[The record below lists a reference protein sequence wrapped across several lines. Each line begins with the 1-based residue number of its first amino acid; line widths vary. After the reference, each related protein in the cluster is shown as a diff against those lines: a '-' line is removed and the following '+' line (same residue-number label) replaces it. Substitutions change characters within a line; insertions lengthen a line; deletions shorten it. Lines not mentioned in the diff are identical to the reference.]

1 MISHPN
7 HHNFLLILFPQAM
20 LRGSLRKVLHG
31 FDLLMIGLGVVIG
44 SGAFSLTGEGQALY
58 AG

>member
-1 MISHPN
+1 
-7 HHNFLLILFPQAM
+7 M
-20 LRGSLRKVLHG
+20 LRGSLRKKLNG

-44 SGAFSLTGEGQALY
+44 TGAFSLTGQGQAVY

>member
-1 MISHPN
+1 
-7 HHNFLLILFPQAM
+7 M

-44 SGAFSLTGEGQALY
+44 SGAFSLTGQGQAVY
-58 AG
+58 AGYVNS